1 MPDIDLKTATPDET
15 LDIESGIVFGC
26 DSQSDATPYPRAL
39 RHIADAI
46 AARAETV
53 TNKTITLSGN
63 TITGTLDD
71 FNDALTDANF
81 ATLTGAET
89 LTNKTLTAPEIATI
103 ANAGATLTLPTSS
116 GTIAR
121 LADIAAAGGGDV
133 LAANNLS
140 ELTDKSA
147 ARTNLGLAIGT
158 NVQAYDADLAT
169 WAGITPAAGV
179 GTFLGTPTS
188 ANLAAAMTDETGS
201 GALVFATGPAITL
214 SNATGLPLS
223 TGVTG
228 TLPVANGGTGVAA
241 MPAFQVV
248 RTADQT
254 GIAHATFTKI
264 QFNFEALDNG
274 SCFDSTTNYRWTP
287 TVAGNYFVQL
297 QVTFLS
303 IAATKT
309 IAASIYKNGSI
320 NKFATL
326 ILGGTGDGT
335 VVAFG
340 IIAMNGATDYL
351 EGYCYHE
358 HGSARD
364 LRGTSTYSQMCGHWV
379 CA

>member
-1 MPDIDLKTATPDET
+1 MTEINLKSSDLDDT
-15 LDIESGIVFGC
+15 LDIESAMVFGA
-26 DSQSDATPYPRAL
+26 DAQSDAAPKPRSLQNIANAL
-39 RHIADAI
+39 AI
-46 AARAETV
+46 RT
-53 TNKTITLSGN
+53 
-63 TITGTLDD
+63 
-71 FNDALTDANF
+71 
-81 ATLTGAET
+81 ET
-89 LTNKTLTAPEIATI
+89 LTNKTFRLSANSFGGTIDDFNGALDDANFATI
-103 ANAGATLTLPTSS
+103 ANAETLLNKTLVSPVIAEIYNGGALTMPAGPGTLAMLSDL
-116 GTIAR
+116 G
-121 LADIAAAGGGDV
+121 AAGLGDMI
-133 LAANNLS
+133 AANNLS
-140 ELTDKSA
+140 DVANVAT

-158 NVQAYDADLAT
+158 DVQAYSAGLAA
-169 WAGITPAAGV
+169 WSGITPALDMN
-179 GTFLGTPTS
+179 TFLATPTS
-188 ANLAAAMTDETGS
+188 ANLAATVTDETGS

-214 SNATGLPLS
+214 PNATGLPLS

-228 TLPVANGGTGVAA
+228 TLPVANGGTGVTA
-241 MPAFQVV
+241 MPAFQVS

-264 QFNFEALDNG
+264 QFNFEGLDNAA
-274 SCFDSTTNYRWTP
+274 CFDSTTNYRWTP

-340 IIAMNGATDYL
+340 IIAMNGTTDYL